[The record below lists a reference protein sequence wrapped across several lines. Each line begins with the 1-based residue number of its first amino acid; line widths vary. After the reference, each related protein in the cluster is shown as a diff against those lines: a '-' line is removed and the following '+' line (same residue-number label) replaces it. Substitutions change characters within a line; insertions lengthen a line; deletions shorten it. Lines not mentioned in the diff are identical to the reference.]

1 MLIFCKL
8 KFTKFTKIGN
18 IVEINK
24 KIGQK
29 IKVFRKKLGL
39 QANKLSE
46 LLNISPSYLNLIESG
61 KRNIDGDLL
70 LRVCQELRIELSD
83 ITSDKEIN
91 LNNAKIAISKFSKNK
106 NIKNLDLKIG
116 PKIKAFRRQLGLQA
130 NKFAEQLKISPSYLN
145 LIESGKRNIDGN
157 LLIKISQELRVE
169 LSDLTSK
176 EDVNLENDITEL
188 LDDQLFE
195 GLDILGPE
203 VKDLVNTNPKIAKA
217 LIKLGDNFKQKDHE
231 IVNKVE
237 NISGKIIDSRKAA
250 FPGEVISDFL
260 QENKNF
266 FPKLENFANNIF
278 EKVKQNNRTR
288 YIALCEFLNSEYGI
302 IVKDIIPE
310 EGKPFSKIY
319 KTKEKELF
327 LSDYLSIET
336 KKLHAAAQIA
346 QEGASKEI
354 DEYLSTFSF
363 PSQEAK
369 KLTRVALLNYCG
381 AAILMPYKLFHKEC
395 KELKYDLEL
404 LQNTF
409 ATSFEQVAHRVTCLQ
424 DPDLPGIPFHFL
436 RVDVAGNISKRFSLS
451 GIEIPRYGGACPRW
465 NVYSAFS
472 RPGVIQAA
480 VSKMT
485 NGEKYVC
492 IARTVE
498 KGVGRYGQKK
508 SMLSIGLGCEAKY
521 AKDFVYTENLDLN
534 DKKSEL
540 PIGVSCRTCDRLD
553 CSQRAFPPL
562 HKKFDIDIN
571 SRGVSVYVSE

>member
-1 MLIFCKL
+1 MSQIN
-8 KFTKFTKIGN
+8 TKIGP
-18 IVEINK
+18 
-24 KIGQK
+24 K
-29 IKVFRKKLGL
+29 IKAFRRQLGI

-46 LLNISPSYLNLIESG
+46 ELGISPSYLNLIESG
-61 KRNIDGDLL
+61 KRKIDGDLL
-70 LRVCQELRIELSD
+70 LKVCDKLRI
-83 ITSDKEIN
+83 
-91 LNNAKIAISKFSKNK
+91 
-106 NIKNLDLKIG
+106 
-116 PKIKAFRRQLGLQA
+116 
-130 NKFAEQLKISPSYLN
+130 
-145 LIESGKRNIDGN
+145 
-157 LLIKISQELRVE
+157 E

-176 EDVNLENDITEL
+176 TDLNLENNISEL
-188 LDDQLFE
+188 LDDELFE
-195 GLDILGPE
+195 DLDILGPE

-217 LIKLGDNFKQKDHE
+217 LIKLGDNYKKKDHE
-231 IVNKVE
+231 IVNKLE
-237 NISGKIIDSRKAA
+237 NISGKIIDSRKTA

-266 FPKLENFANNIF
+266 FPKLENFANIIF

-288 YIALCEFLNSEYGI
+288 YIALCDFLKNEYGI
-302 IVKDIIPE
+302 TVKDVIPE

-319 KTKEKELF
+319 KSKQKELF
-327 LSDYLSIET
+327 LSDYLSLET
-336 KKLHAAAQIA
+336 KKLHAAAQIS

-354 DEYLSTFSF
+354 EEYLSSFKF
-363 PSQEAK
+363 PSEEAK

-424 DPDLPGIPFHFL
+424 DPTLPGIPFHFL

-508 SMLSIGLGCEAKY
+508 SILSIGLGCEAKY
-521 AKDFVYTENLDLN
+521 AKEFVYTENLDLN

>member
-1 MLIFCKL
+1 MSKL
-8 KFTKFTKIGN
+8 D
-18 IVEINK
+18 
-24 KIGQK
+24 
-29 IKVFRKKLGL
+29 
-39 QANKLSE
+39 S
-46 LLNISPSYLNLIESG
+46 
-61 KRNIDGDLL
+61 
-70 LRVCQELRIELSD
+70 
-83 ITSDKEIN
+83 
-91 LNNAKIAISKFSKNK
+91 
-106 NIKNLDLKIG
+106 KIG
-116 PKIKAFRRQLGLQA
+116 PKIKAFRRQLGMQA
-130 NKFAEQLKISPSYLN
+130 NKLAEELNISPSYLN
-145 LIESGKRNIDGN
+145 LIEKGKRNIDGD
-157 LLIKISQELRVE
+157 LLIKVCEKLRIE

-176 EDVNLENDITEL
+176 TDLNLENNISEL
-188 LDDQLFE
+188 LSDELFE
-195 GLDILGPE
+195 DLDILGPE

-231 IVNKVE
+231 IVNKLE

-266 FPKLENFANNIF
+266 FPNLENFANTIF

-288 YIALCEFLNSEYGI
+288 YIALCDFLISEYGI
-302 IVKDIIPE
+302 VVKDVIPE

-319 KTKEKELF
+319 KAKQKELF
-327 LSDYLSIET
+327 LSDYISIET
-336 KKLHAAAQIA
+336 KKLHAAAQIS

-354 DEYLSTFSF
+354 DEYLSTFNF
-363 PSQEAK
+363 PSEEAK

-424 DPDLPGIPFHFL
+424 DSSLPGIPFHFL

-492 IARTVE
+492 IAKTVE

-508 SMLSIGLGCEAKY
+508 SILSIGLGCEAKY